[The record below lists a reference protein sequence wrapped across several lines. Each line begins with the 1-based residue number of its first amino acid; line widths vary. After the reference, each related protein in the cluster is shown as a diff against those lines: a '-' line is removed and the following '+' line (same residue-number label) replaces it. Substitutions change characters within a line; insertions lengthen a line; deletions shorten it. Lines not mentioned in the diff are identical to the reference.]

1 MSARY
6 YQFCPIAKASEI
18 LGERWTILIVRE
30 LLLGATRFA
39 ELQRGLS
46 AISPTLLTRRLGQL
60 QDCGL
65 VVRRAVPG
73 TGRAE
78 YSLTPAGREL
88 HPVVVGLGRWG
99 MKWAR
104 GQMSDD
110 ELDVQHLMADLA
122 RRIDET
128 QLPGGDTVIQFSFQR
143 LPKFAHWW
151 VLLAADG
158 TRELCANNPGRNAHL
173 QLRTDLRTMVEI
185 WAGDI
190 RIADAVKSGRVQV
203 SGEPLLART
212 LAAWLRPGALS
223 DVRPCSGVSPRSRP
237 RAQRSSASARPGRK
251 QRRRR
256 S

>member
-1 MSARY
+1 MTARY
-6 YQFCPIAKASEI
+6 YQFCPIAKASEV
-18 LGERWTILIVRE
+18 LGERWTILIIRE

-65 VVRRAVPG
+65 VLRRAVPG
-73 TGRAE
+73 TARAE

-88 HPVVVGLGRWG
+88 HPVVIGLGRWG

-110 ELDVQHLMADLA
+110 ELDVQHLISDLA

-128 QLPGGDTVIQFSFQR
+128 QLPGGDTVIQFSFPG

-151 VLLAADG
+151 VLIASSG
-158 TRELCANNPGRNAHL
+158 TRELCANHPGRTVHL
-173 QLRTDLRTMVEI
+173 HLRTNLRTMVEI

-190 RIADAVKSGRVQV
+190 AIADALKSGRLHVNGQ
-203 SGEPLLART
+203 PLLVRT
-212 LAAWLRPGALS
+212 LTAWLRPGALS
-223 DVRPCSGVSPRSRP
+223 DVRPCSTGEKRSLRRP
-237 RAQRSSASARPGRK
+237 RTKRPVAPARA
-251 QRRRR
+251 RR
-256 S
+256 